1 MKGVDQFVDGDHAVF
16 FGNIGDMG
24 ITCGG
29 IGAGVAKQCLNMAK
43 A

>member
-1 MKGVDQFVDGDHAVF
+1 MKGVNQLVDGVHAVF

-29 IGAGVAKQCLNMAK
+29 IGIGMAK
-43 A
+43 